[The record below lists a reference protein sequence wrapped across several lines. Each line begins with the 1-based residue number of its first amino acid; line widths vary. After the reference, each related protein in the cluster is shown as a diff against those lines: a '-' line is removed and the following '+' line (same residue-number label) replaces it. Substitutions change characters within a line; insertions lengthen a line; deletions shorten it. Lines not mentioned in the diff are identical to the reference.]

1 MTNSESTHRLSP
13 LRAVTPE
20 DIQKEAY
27 LTDKLTR
34 GLDLVCGREVLTSKQ
49 LTKQID
55 TLSYLFWRGSERH
68 VIAARLQADLA
79 RASLILCVFYLN
91 NFPVTD
97 EVLEDNLIP
106 RVLFRLGK
114 KTALSVREIFAFR
127 REVIAINTRIK
138 SCFINGAVSGD
149 PKHAHELNDT
159 GLSEVIR
166 AKQIILAEQSSS

>member
-1 MTNSESTHRLSP
+1 MAYSESTNRTP
-13 LRAVTPE
+13 ALRAVTQD
-20 DIQKEAY
+20 DIQKENY
-27 LTDKLTR
+27 LTEKLTR
-34 GLDLVCGREVLTSKQ
+34 GLDLLCGREVLTTKQ

-68 VIAARLQADLA
+68 VIAARNQADLA
-79 RASLILCVFYLN
+79 RAGIILCVFYLN
-91 NFPVTD
+91 NFPLTD

-114 KTALSVREIFAFR
+114 KTALSIKEIFAFR
-127 REVIAINTRIK
+127 REVMAINTRIK
-138 SCFINGAVSGD
+138 ACILNGSVSSD
-149 PKHAHELNDT
+149 PKNAHELNAT